1 MKTVRILSVRKNTDP
16 HVAALEAG
24 YLKRL
29 QPFCGVELDDIRAT
43 YAADAPVPQVLAKE
57 TELLRKKIPARAAVV
72 ALHETGKAHSSREFA
87 DWFGRTLGNSDGPLV
102 FVIGS
107 AYGLSNEM
115 LGTVAREKI
124 SLSRMTFT
132 HEFARLILLEQVY
145 RAFQI
150 ARGTDYH
157 K

>member
-1 MKTVRILSVRKNTDP
+1 MKTVSILSIRKNTDP
-16 HVAALEAG
+16 RIAALEAD

-29 QPFCGVELDDIRAT
+29 RPFCAVELTDIRAT
-43 YAADAPVPQVLAKE
+43 YADGSPVAQVLTKE
-57 TELLRKKIPARAAVV
+57 SDLFNKKIPSRSTLI
-72 ALHETGKAHSSREFA
+72 ALHETGKAYSSPEFSE
-87 DWFGRTLGNSDGPLV
+87 WFGRTLGAADGPLV

-107 AYGLSNEM
+107 AYGLAPELIKSAHA
-115 LGTVAREKI
+115 VV

-132 HEFARLILLEQVY
+132 HEFARLILLEQLY
-145 RAFQI
+145 RAAQI

>member
-1 MKTVRILSVRKNTDP
+1 MKTIQILSIRKNTDS
-16 HVAALEAG
+16 HVAALEEG

-29 QPFCGVELDDIRAT
+29 RPFGDVRLTDIRAT
-43 YAADAPVPQVLAKE
+43 YADGTPIPQILAKE
-57 TELLRKKIPARAAVV
+57 AELLKKKIPERAALVV
-72 ALHETGKAHSSREFA
+72 LHETGKAFSSPEFSA
-87 DWFGRTLGNSDGPLV
+87 WFEKTLGAADGPLV

-107 AYGLSNEM
+107 AYGLSDE
-115 LGTVAREKI
+115 LLRGARTVL

-132 HEFARLILLEQVY
+132 HEMARLILLEQLY
-145 RAFQI
+145 RAAQI